1 MKLQLPVAAVAGCS
15 GLLLPL
21 GVAPEATSDEAAD
34 APALAG
40 NNPWLVAV
48 CAAEAAL
55 ESCAGSNF

>member
-1 MKLQLPVAAVAGCS
+1 MKLQLRWRQLPAAAAA
-15 GLLLPL
+15 PAL
-21 GVAPEATSDEAAD
+21 GVAPEATSDEAPD